1 MINDAIIVEP
11 LVSVTL
17 KSQQHSATPAEF
29 KRARHPIRAD
39 GEKEDE
45 CDCFDS

>member
-1 MINDAIIVEP
+1 MINDAIIVDA

-17 KSQQHSATPAEF
+17 ESQQHSASAAEF
-29 KRARHPIRAD
+29 KRARHSMRAD
-39 GEKEDE
+39 EEKEEE

>member
-1 MINDAIIVEP
+1 MINDAIIVDA

-17 KSQQHSATPAEF
+17 ESQQHSASAAEF

-39 GEKEDE
+39 GEKEEE

>member
-1 MINDAIIVEP
+1 MINDAIIVDA

-17 KSQQHSATPAEF
+17 KSQQHSASPAEF
-29 KRARHPIRAD
+29 KSARHPIRAD
-39 GEKEDE
+39 GEKEEE